1 MPTEALATQGYF
13 PTVVQPF
20 VESNLLVPMGS
31 VGGQVQVSQPAVS
44 LTQQPPTTSSQQAA
58 LEVNE
63 ITACLYEK
71 HLLKTGVQIAK
82 KKQAP
87 LIYNSFGDCLTSK

>member
-1 MPTEALATQGYF
+1 MASVCIHSTVLAPPPMPTEALATQRYF

-71 HLLKTGVQIAK
+71 HL
-82 KKQAP
+82 
-87 LIYNSFGDCLTSK
+87 